1 MFLSINNKLNI
12 TLCGM
17 MGSGKSSIGRLMSQ
31 QIDYNFIDIDKLIEK
46 KRNKSI
52 NKIFEEQG
60 EKYFRQL
67 EEEVTIN
74 ALQNKNTIIS
84 LGGGAIVN
92 DKIRSYIKKNSFN
105 IYLKVSI
112 DILNK
117 RLQNSRNRPLINKK
131 DLNQILKELFEKRE
145 KFYQKADLV
154 IKNEKNI
161 NATIKNILKKLKD
174 E

>member
-1 MFLSINNKLNI
+1 
-12 TLCGM
+12 M
-17 MGSGKSSIGRLMSQ
+17 MGSGKSSIGRIISQ

-52 NKIFEEQG
+52 SKIFEEEG

-92 DKIRSYIKKNSFN
+92 NKIRSYIKKNSFN

-117 RLQNSRNRPLINKK
+117 RLQNSKNRPLINKK
-131 DLNQILKELFEKRE
+131 DLTQTLKELFEERE
-145 KFYQKADLV
+145 KFYQTADLI
-154 IKNEKNI
+154 IKNEKNV
-161 NATIKNILKKLKD
+161 NDTIKNIFKKLKD